1 MNENLQLKKQTVQKI
16 YIQIPIR
23 YPPFG
28 NRENARK
35 SERQRKRERELQG
48 RAVEEQTFAPAGKR
62 PAMADS
68 IIVVVVLFLSLSIE
82 V

>member
-35 SERQRKRERELQG
+35 SERERELQG

-62 PAMADS
+62 TAMADS